1 MAGIYIHIPFCKQ
14 ACHYCNFHFSTSLKY
29 KSQMVNAI
37 MAEIDIQRD
46 YLKGEQI
53 ETIYFGG
60 GTPSLL
66 SKEDLDLFFEKIYAV
81 HTVSE
86 NPEITFE
93 ANPDDLTLEKL
104 RELKQTRINRLS
116 IGIQS
121 FSEEDLQYMNRAH
134 NAKEAE
140 NCIRFAQ
147 DLGFENLTIDLIY
160 GSPTTSDLQW
170 ETNLQTVFDH
180 QIPHISCYCLTIEPK
195 TALAHFVKVGKAKP
209 VDEHQSARQFEML
222 IYAMKRNEYE
232 HYEIS
237 NFAKEGW
244 YSKHNSNYWKGAKYL
259 GLGPSAHSFD
269 GESRQWNIANNAQY
283 LKAIQNGFSSFEKE
297 IISPETRY
305 NEYVMT
311 SLRTSWGCDLNEL
324 KKIGGEFEKFFLK
337 NVIPFIT
344 NELVEEKRNRI
355 YILTEKGKLLADNI
369 AMELFWE

>member
-222 IYAMKRNEYE
+222 IHAMKRNEYE

>member
-1 MAGIYIHIPFCKQ
+1 
-14 ACHYCNFHFSTSLKY
+14 
-29 KSQMVNAI
+29 MVNAI

-222 IYAMKRNEYE
+222 IHAMKRNEYE